1 MYTFILTASRIK
13 EKLRSGEMAV
23 SGDQWPIFLYQGYS
37 YDTEDPW
44 NGLFRSALLVSVSFN
59 SECRMASQVQMMDIQ
74 AYKHIFT
81 SPSSVD
87 KEPKATRSSNAHIH
101 GMTQVTPLLH
111 RFDFCSRSYPV
122 AMTAALGQIHA

>member
-74 AYKHIFT
+74 AYKTIFT

-87 KEPKATRSSNAHIH
+87 RDPRATGSGNPRIN
-101 GMTQVTPLLH
+101 GRQQLTP
-111 RFDFCSRSYPV
+111 P
-122 AMTAALGQIHA
+122 